1 MAKSPKKP
9 LHIGIIAPASAIT
22 ADSTDASREAMERA
36 AAGLDYLHSLG
47 YTTTLAKNIHLDK
60 SNGLNLLSTSLD
72 AEGLNTAGPIEER
85 VEAIHEIYSNP
96 EIDIVLSLRGGYGCL
111 QLLEH
116 LDYKLI
122 KRAKKPLLGY
132 SDLTALFMAFAAK
145 ARLRSYHTPML
156 FELSTMPALSAG
168 SFKDLLN
175 LLADSKLMP
184 RLRDFEQN
192 PVSMRLPRKA
202 RILGGNLSLI
212 AALAGTRYLPKF
224 RGAYVLLEDCNEP
237 AYKIDRMLEQLRL
250 AGVFKG
256 AKGILVGVSRDME
269 FPTRVLDEI
278 SKIDGIPFIKNVQVG
293 HGILNVSV
301 PIN

>member
-1 MAKSPKKP
+1 VAKSPRKP
-9 LHIGIIAPASAIT
+9 LHIGIIAPGSAIT
-22 ADSTDASREAMERA
+22 NTDADREAREKS
-36 AAGLDYLHSLG
+36 AAGLDYLHNLG
-47 YTTTLAKNIHLDK
+47 YKTTLAKNIHLDK
-60 SNGLNLLSTSLD
+60 ANGLSTSLD
-72 AEGLNTAGPIEER
+72 TDGLNTAGSVTER
-85 VEAIHEIYSNP
+85 LEAIHEIYSNS
-96 EIDIVLSLRGGYGCL
+96 EIDIVLALRGGYGCI

-132 SDLTALFMAFAAK
+132 SDLTAFFMAFAAK
-145 ARLRSYHTPML
+145 AKLRSYHCPML
-156 FELSTMPALSAG
+156 SELSTMPALSAG
-168 SFKDLLN
+168 SFKDLLTM
-175 LLADSKLMP
+175 LSESKSMP
-184 RLRDFEQN
+184 KLKDFEQN
-192 PVSMRLPRKA
+192 PVSMRLPRGA

-212 AALAGTRYLPKF
+212 AALAGTKYLPKF
-224 RGAYVLLEDCNEP
+224 RGAYVLLEDVSEP

-256 AKGILVGVSRDME
+256 AKGIMIGVSRDME

-278 SKIDGIPFIKNVQVG
+278 ARAEGIPFIKNIQVG

>member
-1 MAKSPKKP
+1 M
-9 LHIGIIAPASAIT
+9 HIGIIAPGSAIT
-22 ADSTDASREAMERA
+22 GADADSEARQKA
-36 AAGLDYLHSLG
+36 VAGLDYLHNLG
-47 YTTTLAKNIHLDK
+47 YKTTLAKNIHLDR
-60 SNGLNLLSTSLD
+60 SSGLSTSVD
-72 AEGLNTAGPIEER
+72 TDGLNTAGSVTER

-96 EIDIVLSLRGGYGCL
+96 EIDIVLALRGGYGCI

-122 KRAKKPLLGY
+122 KRARKPLLGY
-132 SDLTALFMAFAAK
+132 SDLTAFFMAFAAK
-145 ARLRSYHTPML
+145 ARLRSYHSPML
-156 FELSTMPALSAG
+156 FELSTMTALTAG
-168 SFKDLLN
+168 SFRDLLN
-175 LLADSKLMP
+175 MLSESKSMP
-184 RLRDFEQN
+184 KLKDFEQN
-192 PVSMRLPRKA
+192 PVSMRLPRGA

-212 AALAGTRYLPKF
+212 AALAGTKYLPKF

-237 AYKIDRMLEQLRL
+237 AYKIDRMLEHLRL

-256 AKGILVGVSRDME
+256 AKGIMVGVSADMD

-278 SKIDGIPFIKNVQVG
+278 ASADGIPFIKNVQVG